1 MKNLVYLCL
10 FALIAGGVATLESNL
25 PLAVFLLTLAVGC
38 FFIARYIDNHE
49 DESKKQSPP
58 PSYSSPRSSSSPPSR
73 PTNQKPPKELQYLA
87 YSLALERINK
97 FYDLGLFDGDIYEI
111 ATSPSPWDKLEE
123 YVTPGAPSFDES
135 FNSLERTA
143 HNLAYGIGL
152 DDGAAEWLENE
163 MLEFIDE
170 MSRTGDYNEIFSLY
184 SLNED
189 GCTPET
195 QYLVGKINYFFI
207 MLAFL
212 ESYAEEKNDDYL
224 KRKCREIFEKNR
236 SIF

>member
-1 MKNLVYLCL
+1 MKNAAYLAFFIFILVGIGCWEPN
-10 FALIAGGVATLESNL
+10 F
-25 PLAVFLLTLAVGC
+25 PLAVFFLTLAVFC
-38 FFIARYIDNHE
+38 FLIARYIDNHE
-49 DESKKQSPP
+49 DESEKQP
-58 PSYSSPRSSSSPPSR
+58 PSVSPSASSSSAKSKPS
-73 PTNQKPPKELQYLA
+73 KEFQCLV

-111 ATSPSPWDKLEE
+111 STSPSPWDKLGE
-123 YVTPGAPSFDES
+123 YVTPGTPSFDES
-135 FNSLERTA
+135 FSSLERTA

-152 DDGAAEWLENE
+152 EDVDAEWLENE

-184 SLNED
+184 SLDED
-189 GCTPET
+189 ACTPET
-195 QYLVGKINYFFI
+195 HYLVGKINYFYI

-212 ESYAEEKNDDYL
+212 EAYADKNDDDYL
-224 KRKCREIFEKNR
+224 KRKCNEIFEKNQ